1 MEIQWPLIVFTLL
14 VCAASGTFAGQ
25 GLLVLLGK
33 GQKLQM
39 AAAIVSLVTLA
50 AGGIA
55 SFLHLEHADRLFNGF
70 GHITSGI
77 TQELI
82 GIVVLVV
89 AGIIYLVLAR
99 KGDVP
104 KWAAVMALVCGIGMV
119 LVTANSYMMPARP
132 VWATPL
138 LHLFYITQAV
148 VCGGAVLWF
157 LAAVTKA
164 EDALRLA
171 ARMTAVGGASVVLI
185 LAAYAGYI
193 ATISLPEINY
203 YIDPT
208 DPTKSV
214 APVSGFGNALVA
226 GSLASYFW
234 SALVFGGAI
243 AAILGFL
250 KWSKT
255 DNALPFAGIAL
266 VCALLGGVVFRAAL
280 YILGVSVF
288 VFY

>member
-14 VCAASGTFAGQ
+14 VCTASGTFAGQ
-25 GLLVLLGK
+25 GLLALLGK
-33 GQKLQM
+33 GQKLQLP
-39 AAAIVSLVTLA
+39 AAVVSLAALA

-55 SFLHLEHADRLFNGF
+55 SFLHLQHADRLFNGF

-82 GIVVLVV
+82 GIVVFFVV
-89 AGIIYLVLAR
+89 GVIYLVLAR
-99 KGDVP
+99 KGNLP
-104 KWAAVMALVCGIGMV
+104 KWAAALALLCGLGMV
-119 LVTANSYMMPARP
+119 LVTANSYIMPARP

-138 LHLFYITQAV
+138 LHLFYLTQAV
-148 VCGGAVLWF
+148 VCGGAVLWL
-157 LAAVTKA
+157 LAAACKA
-164 EDALRLA
+164 EDALRLT
-171 ARMTAVGGASVVLI
+171 ARATAVGGALVVLSM
-185 LAAYAGYI
+185 AAYAVYI
-193 ATISLPEINY
+193 ATVSLPEINY
-203 YIDPT
+203 YFDPT
-208 DPTKSV
+208 DPTKSI
-214 APVSGFGNALVA
+214 APVSGFGNMLLA

-266 VCALLGGVVFRAAL
+266 ACALLGGVVFRAAL